1 MTAAFVSAAKIAQ
14 TVVVNQPKFTLNVD
28 NANDYL
34 TGLVSEG
41 DKKELLSLQFVSE
54 TGNQPLFSSQFP
66 ETLTELL
73 GVLHQDD
80 SKDKVN
86 SMAYFRSN
94 PFVQCKTR
102 KDIIWK
108 LPTLDENRKR
118 VELDVKILTYKARG
132 VKGSG
137 KCGKCGSTEVVYGE
151 KQTRGG
157 DEAATIFAKCAG
169 VGCDNKWRM

>member
-1 MTAAFVSAAKIAQ
+1 MTAAFGSNVKIAQ
-14 TVVVNQPKFTLNVD
+14 TVEVSQPKFTLNVD
-28 NANDYL
+28 NASDYL

-41 DKKELLSLQFVSE
+41 DKKELLSLQFVAES
-54 TGNQPLFSSQFP
+54 GNQPLFSSQFP
-66 ETLTELL
+66 ETLNELL
-73 GVLHQDD
+73 GVLHQDE

-86 SMAYFRSN
+86 SMTYFRSN

-102 KDIIWK
+102 KDIIWE

-118 VELDVKILTYKARG
+118 VEFDVKILTYKARG

-137 KCGKCGSTEVVYGE
+137 KCGKCGGTEIVYNE
-151 KQTRGG
+151 KQTRAG
-157 DEAATIFAKCAG
+157 DESATIFAKCAA